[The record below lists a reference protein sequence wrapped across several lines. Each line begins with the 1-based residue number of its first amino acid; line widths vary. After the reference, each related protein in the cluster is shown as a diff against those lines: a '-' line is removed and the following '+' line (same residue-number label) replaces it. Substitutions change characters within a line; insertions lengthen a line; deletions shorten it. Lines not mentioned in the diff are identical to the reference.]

1 MIQMYRYFL
10 LALIMVSILPVHM
23 YGQTSCKNDFQTAE
37 SYYNKK
43 KLDEARKFYQSVIN
57 CGDEYL
63 AGLSKSRIKFIDDLE
78 KKPVSKSFGLSSN
91 KVIIPYQGGDAVVTV
106 NGNAS
111 WRISIDDSEWCGI
124 RKSGSQIIISS
135 KENKTLVSRNTKIL
149 VESGTQNRTIDVIN
163 EGAPEM
169 LHSSVASIMFPSK
182 GETNSIDIYANTSW
196 EIKDIPQ
203 WVNVKEENNRLLL
216 TASAND
222 KHVMRKGNIKIES
235 SVHSVIV
242 INVSQSAGKEKLS
255 FSKNKI
261 HFGSQGG
268 DEYIR
273 VYTDAEDWNF
283 GDFPHWCQLSRIG
296 QDSIKIHCTP
306 NAPVNEIREASINVT
321 TGTQTL
327 GINVSQEAKPL
338 IMQFPQLSI
347 GGRAVSFGI
356 HAGYVF
362 PMISASSSNSYTGS
376 VVNYAMGNE
385 TEEVLYSSSG
395 GFTIGAFA
403 DIRIKRNLYLIAGLN
418 YTYYGYKNEY
428 ESNTVRKIITVSPD
442 YYFKGKIQDRYT
454 EEYSLSTIEV
464 PVLASYRFPV
474 TKISHVQVN
483 LGPVLNYGLSAK
495 MKLNGNSDGEKL
507 SAYKIKDQVFTDVIE
522 ESVVPLPRHIKSVA
536 EFDLYDKKVEYSE
549 IYVEQ
554 NNAVN
559 DKSQYFDA
567 SPFKRLNMGARLG
580 VVYEYKGINL
590 GLEYNYM
597 FTNMANKRYWEGERW
612 NVFDQFDYET
622 MTGYK
627 QYNHTLQIKVGY
639 TFRY

>member
-1 MIQMYRYFL
+1 MIKMNKYFF
-10 LALIMVSILPVHM
+10 LALIMVNILPMYV
-23 YGQTSCKNDFQTAE
+23 YGQKSCKDDFQTAE

-43 KLDEARKFYQSVIN
+43 KYNEAKKFYQSVIN

-63 AGLSKSRIKFIDDLE
+63 AGLSKTRIKFIDDLE
-78 KKPVSKSFGLSSN
+78 KKPVSHSFGLSSN
-91 KVIIPYQGGDAVVTV
+91 KVTIPYQGGDAVVTV

-111 WRISIDDSEWCGI
+111 WRISIDSEWCSI

-135 KENKTLVSRNTKIL
+135 KENKTLVSRSAKIL
-149 VESGTQNRTIDVIN
+149 VVSGTKNRTIEVIN

-169 LHSSVASIMFPSK
+169 LRSSVASVMFPSK

-196 EIKDIPQ
+196 KIKDVPQ
-203 WVNVKEENNRLLL
+203 WINVKEENNRLML
-216 TASAND
+216 TASVND
-222 KHVMRKGNIKIES
+222 EHVVRKANIKIES
-235 SVHSVIV
+235 SVHSVIL
-242 INVSQSAGKEKLS
+242 INVFQSAGKEKLS

-273 VYTDAEDWNF
+273 VYTDAEDWRF
-283 GDFPHWCQLSRIG
+283 GDFPHWCQLTRIG

-306 NAPVNEIREASINVT
+306 NAPINEIREASINVT
-321 TGTQTL
+321 TGSQTL

-338 IMQFPQLSI
+338 ILQFPQLSI
-347 GGRAVSFGI
+347 GGRAVSLGI
-356 HAGYVF
+356 HAGYVL

-428 ESNTVRKIITVSPD
+428 ESNAVRKIIAPSPD

-454 EEYSLSTIEV
+454 EKYSFSSIEV
-464 PVLASYRFPV
+464 PILASYRFPV
-474 TKISHVQVN
+474 TPISHVQVN

-495 MKLNGNSDGEKL
+495 MKLDGNSDGEKL
-507 SAYKIKDQVFTDVIE
+507 TAYKRKDQVFTDIIEGSVI
-522 ESVVPLPRHIKSVA
+522 PLPHHIKSEA
-536 EFDLYDKKVEYSE
+536 EFDLYDKKVKYSE

-567 SPFKRLNMGARLG
+567 SPLKRLNMGARLG
-580 VVYEYKGINL
+580 VVYEYKGFNL

-597 FTNMANKRYWEGERW
+597 FTNMANKRYWEGKRW
-612 NVFDQFDYET
+612 NLFDQFDYET

-627 QYNHTLQIKVGY
+627 QYNHTLQVKLGY